1 MRGIHD
7 NQAEAGTMSD
17 RSILALVPDVFFGA
31 RLSDSARSLGYDL
44 RRVSTP
50 EALLEEMAA
59 HPPALVIVDL
69 SRGTEHLE
77 KIAAA
82 AGQARLVAFGPH
94 VDTESHRAARAAG
107 FHEVVAN
114 SRLAREGAALLARNL
129 PGDPAADDRPD

>member
-1 MRGIHD
+1 
-7 NQAEAGTMSD
+7 MSD

-59 HPPALVIVDL
+59 QQPVLVIVDL
-69 SRGTEHLE
+69 SRGTELLAR
-77 KIAAA
+77 IAAA
-82 AGQARLVAFGPH
+82 AGQARLIAFGPH
-94 VDTESHRAARAAG
+94 VDTESHQAARAAG

-129 PGDPAADDRPD
+129 PGEPAADDRPD